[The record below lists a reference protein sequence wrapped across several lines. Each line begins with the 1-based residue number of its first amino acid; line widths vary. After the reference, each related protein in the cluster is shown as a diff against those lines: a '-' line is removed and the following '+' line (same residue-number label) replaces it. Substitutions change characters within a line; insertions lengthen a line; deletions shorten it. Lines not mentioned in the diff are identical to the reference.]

1 MKKVLSGLVLLL
13 AVAAIA
19 GTGGPTPKE
28 AFEQLKKLVGT
39 WEGAGEDAGKGMKV
53 VYRLTGAG
61 SALIETQLPG
71 TPMEMVS
78 VYHMDGPD
86 LIMTH
91 YCAAGNQPTM
101 KYKSGKDGKSLDFDF
116 LKGSNMKPTDMH
128 IHAARIRILSAD
140 SLESDWIGYNNG
152 KPAGTE
158 TFKLKRASAK

>member
-1 MKKVLSGLVLLL
+1 MQRFLTGLVFLL
-13 AVAAIA
+13 AVAAFA
-19 GTGGPTPKE
+19 GPGGPTPKE
-28 AFEQLKKLVGT
+28 AFAQLKKLVGT
-39 WEGAGEDAGKGMKV
+39 WEGTGEDKGMKV
-53 VYRLTGAG
+53 IYKLTGAG

-71 TPMEMVS
+71 TAMEMVS

-101 KYKSGKDGKSLDFDF
+101 KYKPGSGKSLDFDF

-152 KPAGTE
+152 KPADTV
-158 TFKLKRASAK
+158 TFKLKRTGP